1 MKKISLL
8 LIALVLICGLA
19 FSLPSL
25 AETVKPGDTISITV
39 NYNATKPLTGAQVN
53 YTFSSGL
60 AFVDGSSNPPAFSVG
75 PIAAA
80 GGFFVPH
87 LGPGTVTINF
97 KVKDNASGDQY
108 VDITSVEGS
117 GDGWSSAIGTPK
129 KYNYT
134 VESDEVWG
142 EWKIDKEP
150 TCTEAGERSRE
161 SDKGNKETEKIDP
174 IGHDWDAGK
183 IIKDPTC
190 TEKGQKEFTCKNDP
204 THKKVEEVPALGH
217 DYEPGKIIKAATCLE
232 EGQQEFVCKHDP
244 DHTEIRP
251 IKPTGHD
258 WGEWE
263 AVKAATCTEKG
274 MEERVCK
281 NDPTHKETREIP
293 MLAHKK
299 GEWVVTIQ
307 PDPAKKLDGERVK
320 YCTVGG
326 EILETEVI
334 PYSTTTYFPNNTAS
348 TQGLRFRDLKP
359 ELGRKWFMFTPLD
372 LSADGEQV
380 IPIIASN
387 AYFVGKAMVN
397 VADGAVTV
405 TYEFPKA
412 VKVKSEFLTLFA
424 DLDSVT
430 AVDPA
435 ALAEQA
441 YTFGEPINIEEA
453 LAGDTKVLLYT
464 NFVIDYNDSI
474 QGVTRFFTG
483 NKGYQAAIAAMKE
496 LMD

>member
-1 MKKISLL
+1 MSFTEVNYYTKTDDL
-8 LIALVLICGLA
+8 
-19 FSLPSL
+19 
-25 AETVKPGDTISITV
+25 TMPGTSKEITV
-39 NYNATKPLTGAQVN
+39 
-53 YTFSSGL
+53 
-60 AFVDGSSNPPAFSVG
+60 
-75 PIAAA
+75 
-80 GGFFVPH
+80 
-87 LGPGTVTINF
+87 
-97 KVKDNASGDQY
+97 
-108 VDITSVEGS
+108 E
-117 GDGWSSAIGTPK
+117 TP
-129 KYNYT
+129 
-134 VESDEVWG
+134 EVWG

-258 WGEWE
+258 WGEWKP
-263 AVKAATCTEKG
+263 VKAATCTEKG

-348 TQGLRFRDLKP
+348 TQGLRFRDVKP

-405 TYEFPKA
+405 TYQFPKA

-424 DLDSVT
+424 DLASVT

-474 QGVTRFFTG
+474 PGVTRFFTG
-483 NKGYQAAIAAMKE
+483 NKGYQATIAAMKE

>member
-1 MKKISLL
+1 M
-8 LIALVLICGLA
+8 
-19 FSLPSL
+19 
-25 AETVKPGDTISITV
+25 VK
-39 NYNATKPLTGAQVN
+39 
-53 YTFSSGL
+53 
-60 AFVDGSSNPPAFSVG
+60 
-75 PIAAA
+75 
-80 GGFFVPH
+80 
-87 LGPGTVTINF
+87 
-97 KVKDNASGDQY
+97 
-108 VDITSVEGS
+108 E
-117 GDGWSSAIGTPK
+117 
-129 KYNYT
+129 
-134 VESDEVWG
+134 
-142 EWKIDKEP
+142 
-150 TCTEAGERSRE
+150 
-161 SDKGNKETEKIDP
+161 
-174 IGHDWDAGK
+174 
-183 IIKDPTC
+183 PTC
-190 TEKGQKEFTCKNDP
+190 TEKGQKLFTCKNDP
-204 THKKVEEVPALGH
+204 THTRTEDIDALGH
-217 DYEPGKIIKAATCLE
+217 EYEPGKIIKAATCLE

-258 WGEWE
+258 WGEWKP
-263 AVKAATCTEKG
+263 VKAATCTEKG

-293 MLAHKK
+293 MLAHKE
-299 GEWVVTIQ
+299 GEWVITKQ

-326 EILETEVI
+326 EVLKTEVI

-348 TQGLRFRDLKP
+348 TQGLRFRDVKP

-405 TYEFPKA
+405 TYQFPKA

-424 DLDSVT
+424 DLASVT

-474 QGVTRFFTG
+474 PGVTRFFTG
-483 NKGYQAAIAAMKE
+483 NKGYQATIAAMKE